1 MNNRKSFEQ
10 HLTEFVRELQGK
22 NSSAL
27 TITAYTT
34 DIRQFINFVK
44 ENNVA
49 IQAPADITKQE
60 VTDFLSFLSQ
70 QGRTGV
76 TRARKLAAV
85 KEFFLF
91 IQQGGGI
98 TKSPCETVT
107 MPKREKK
114 QRNYLRPDE
123 YATLLSCAGSHPRD
137 FAILQLFLQT
147 GIRVGELVHLKLDD
161 IDLKNGVLKISSG
174 KGKKQREID
183 LEKKAIHAVK
193 NYLATRQ
200 QTGDDHLFLSYL
212 GEGMSDRAVKK
223 LVEKYKK
230 QAGVTKQISCHSLR
244 HTFASYKAEH
254 GISAFQ
260 LQQWLGHASVTT
272 SQIYVH
278 MTRNQNSRKAMQET
292 SL

>member
-1 MNNRKSFEQ
+1 MNNKNSFE
-10 HLTEFVRELQGK
+10 HHVADFVKELQGK
-22 NSSAL
+22 NSSPL

-34 DIRQFINFVK
+34 DIRQFLTFVRG
-44 ENNVA
+44 NNLA
-49 IQAPADITKQE
+49 IQAPTDITKQD
-60 VTDFLSFLSQ
+60 VTDFLSFLSR
-70 QGRTGV
+70 QGRSGV
-76 TRARKLAAV
+76 TRARKLAAI

-91 IQQGGGI
+91 FMNSGVI
-98 TKSPCETVT
+98 TKSPCETVS
-107 MPKREKK
+107 MPKRERK

-147 GIRVGELVHLKLDD
+147 GIRVGELVQLKLAD
-161 IDLKNGVLKISSG
+161 IDLKEGVLKVTSG

-183 LEKKAIHAVK
+183 LEKKAMHAIK
-193 NYLATRQ
+193 NYLTTRQ

-212 GEGMSDRAVKK
+212 GKGMSDRAVKK

-230 QAGVTKQISCHSLR
+230 QAGITKQISCHSLR

-254 GISAFQ
+254 GVSAFQ

>member
-1 MNNRKSFEQ
+1 MNNKNSFEQ
-10 HLTEFVRELQGK
+10 HLEDFIKELQGK
-22 NSSAL
+22 NSSIH

-34 DIRQFINFVK
+34 DIRQFLKYVR
-44 ENNVA
+44 ENNLSV
-49 IQAPADITKQE
+49 QAPTDMTKQD
-60 VTDFLSFLSQ
+60 VTDFLSFLSL

-76 TRARKLAAV
+76 TRARKLAAL
-85 KEFFLF
+85 KEFFQFLMSS
-91 IQQGGGI
+91 GMI
-98 TKSPCETVT
+98 TKSPCDTVS
-107 MPKREKK
+107 MPKRERK

-147 GIRVGELVHLKLDD
+147 GIRVGELVQLKLSD
-161 IDLKNGVLKISSG
+161 IDLKEGVLKISSG

-183 LEKKAIHAVK
+183 LEKKAISALK
-193 NYLATRQ
+193 NYLSTRQ
-200 QTGDDHLFLSYL
+200 ETGSDHLFLSYQ
-212 GEGMSDRAVKK
+212 GSGMSDRAVKK
-223 LVEKYKK
+223 LVEKYKR
-230 QAGVTKQISCHSLR
+230 QAGITKHFSCHSLR

-254 GISAFQ
+254 GVSAFQ

-278 MTRNQNSRKAMQET
+278 MTRNQNSHKVMQET

>member
-1 MNNRKSFEQ
+1 MSNTKTFEQ
-10 HLTEFVRELQGK
+10 HIADFVKELQGK
-22 NSSAL
+22 NNSIL

-34 DIRQFINFVK
+34 DIRQLITFVR
-44 ENNVA
+44 ENNLT
-49 IQAPADITKQE
+49 IQEPVDITKQD
-60 VTDFLSFLSQ
+60 VTDFLSHLSG
-70 QGRTGV
+70 QGRSGV
-76 TRARKLAAV
+76 TRARKLAAI

-91 IQQGGGI
+91 FINSGVIQ
-98 TKSPCETVT
+98 KSPCETVS

-147 GIRVGELVHLKLDD
+147 GIRVGELVQLMLSD
-161 IDLKNGVLKISSG
+161 IDLQEGVLKISSG

-183 LEKKAIHAVK
+183 LEKKAILAVK
-193 NYLATRQ
+193 NYLTTRQ
-200 QTGDDHLFLSYL
+200 QTNDNHLFISYL
-212 GEGMSDRAVKK
+212 GGGMSDRAVKK
-223 LVEKYKK
+223 LVEKYKN
-230 QAGVTKQISCHSLR
+230 QAGITKQISCHSLR

-254 GISAFQ
+254 GVSAFQ

-278 MTRNQNSRKAMQET
+278 MTRNQNSHKLMQET

>member
-1 MNNRKSFEQ
+1 MNNKNAFEI
-10 HLTEFVRELQGK
+10 HLAEFVKELQGK
-22 NSSAL
+22 NSSPY

-34 DIRQFINFVK
+34 DIRQFLTFVQ
-44 ENNVA
+44 ENNLTV
-49 IQAPADITKQE
+49 QSPVDITKQD
-60 VTDFLSFLSQ
+60 VTDFLSSLSQ
-70 QGRTGV
+70 QGRSGV
-76 TRARKLAAV
+76 TRARKLAAL
-85 KEFFLF
+85 KEFFQFL
-91 IQQGGGI
+91 INNGAI
-98 TKSPCETVT
+98 TKSPCVTVL
-107 MPKREKK
+107 MPKRERK

-147 GIRVGELVHLKLDD
+147 GIRVGELVQLRVAD
-161 IDLKNGVLKISSG
+161 IDLKEGVLKVTSG

-183 LEKKAIHAVK
+183 LEKKAIHAIK
-193 NYLATRQ
+193 NYLTTRQ
-200 QTGDDHLFLSYL
+200 QTGDDHLFLSYQ
-212 GEGMSDRAVKK
+212 GSGMSDRAVKK

-230 QAGVTKQISCHSLR
+230 QAGITKQFSCHSLR

-254 GISAFQ
+254 GVSAFQ

-278 MTRNQNSRKAMQET
+278 MTRNQNSHRVMQET

>member
-1 MNNRKSFEQ
+1 MNNKKSFEQ
-10 HLTEFVRELQGK
+10 HLADFVRELQGK
-22 NSSAL
+22 NSSPL

-34 DIRQFINFVK
+34 DIRQFLTYAG
-44 ENNVA
+44 ENNLTV
-49 IQAPADITKQE
+49 QSPTDITKQDI
-60 VTDFLSFLSQ
+60 TDFLSSLSQ
-70 QGRTGV
+70 QGRSGV
-76 TRARKLAAV
+76 TRARKLVAL

-91 IQQGGGI
+91 LINNGMI
-98 TKSPCETVT
+98 TKSPCETVS

-123 YATLLSCAGSHPRD
+123 YATLLSVAGSHPRD

-147 GIRVGELVHLKLDD
+147 GIRVGELVQLKLGD
-161 IDLKNGVLKISSG
+161 INLKEGVLKITG
-174 KGKKQREID
+174 KGNKQREID
-183 LEKKAIHAVK
+183 LEKKAILSLK
-193 NYLATRQ
+193 NYLQTRQ
-200 QTGDDHLFLSYL
+200 QTSDDHLFLSYL
-212 GEGMSDRAVKK
+212 GKGMSDRAVKK

-230 QAGVTKQISCHSLR
+230 QAGITKKISCHSLR

-254 GISAFQ
+254 GVSAFQ

-278 MTRNQNSRKAMQET
+278 MTRSQNSRKAMQET